1 MTKKKENVA
10 KEPKV
15 TVKKKAATGRNK
27 DFEKSLEEEQ
37 LKRSLQETNRK
48 DRKNKEDPEEI
59 KRIEYMHRFYT
70 YRFDKHGELVVSP
83 DNLSI
88 IEVLREMG
96 YYRYDQ
102 PEGVSEYVR
111 IKDNKIRLIK
121 NTQEIIDAFE
131 DYLRVIPARKIDIPP
146 IWLELYDQEEYL
158 EIDGDRLLRQFYKNI
173 MYYFSSTLPRL
184 RPINGE
190 EITILHDTKNVKYF
204 FFNNCIVAVS
214 VKGTQ
219 VIPYKDMKKE
229 ITALNDFF
237 GETNG
242 QYIWESNILNRDYH
256 KTDSV
261 GDFEIFCQYICG
273 IEGCSISKENGLQY
287 INRFTSLQS
296 IFGYLL
302 HDNYEA
308 NLKSVLFIDVNKSNS
323 GKPAGGTGKGIIGK
337 ALSLMINRTQ
347 NDCKYV
353 AVGGKGFDPQDE
365 RRYSSGDITTQL
377 VHIEDIAKNFD
388 FTNFFNDVTDGAPFR
403 KMYQD
408 KTTHRIKTML
418 SSNIPIDLS
427 APSCKRRLVVFELDN
442 YFDANRTPVD
452 VFGRR
457 FFESDWNEKDWY
469 AFDKFMI
476 GCSQEYMMYK
486 DKRDDNGKIIGI
498 KEPPLIN
505 YKQQLLNS
513 KLTKDFIEWFGNKI
527 SDAVANK
534 TTLILVK
541 PDLVKEWQDR
551 YTEYEHL
558 TLFARTFTGW
568 CKFYLE
574 TMEIPSG
581 EKRSTQ
587 DLLIIYPD
595 VKDPKVDFIIR
606 L

>member
-1 MTKKKENVA
+1 MSKKQETPA
-10 KEPKV
+10 IEP
-15 TVKKKAATGRNK
+15 
-27 DFEKSLEEEQ
+27 EESKSAEPI
-37 LKRSLQETNRK
+37 KRALQESNRK
-48 DRKNKEDPEEI
+48 DRKAKENPEETE
-59 KRIEYMHRFYT
+59 RIEYLHRFYS
-70 YRFDKHGELVVSP
+70 YRFDKSGELVIAP
-83 DNLSI
+83 ENLSI
-88 IEVLREMG
+88 IEVLRSMG

-121 NTQEIIDAFE
+121 NNQEIIDAFE
-131 DYLRVIPARKIDIPP
+131 DYVRELPTRKIDIPMK
-146 IWLELYDQEEYL
+146 WWERYEQEEYL
-158 EIDGDRLLRQFYKNI
+158 EITGHRLLCQFYKNI

-190 EITILHDTKNVKYF
+190 KITILHDTKNVKYF
-204 FFNNCIVAVS
+204 FFNNCIVAVFILG
-214 VKGTQ
+214 VK
-219 VIPYKDMKKE
+219 VIPYSNMKKE
-229 ITALNDFF
+229 IEKLNSYFN
-237 GETNG
+237 EENG
-242 QYIWESNILNRDYH
+242 QYIWESTIINRDFQL
-256 KTDSV
+256 KSST
-261 GDFEIFCQYICG
+261 GDFEQFCRYLCG
-273 IEGCSISKENGLQY
+273 YSSINERDEAAIEYLK
-287 INRFTSLQS
+287 RFTALQS

-308 NLKSVLFIDVNKSNS
+308 NLKSVLFIDVNKNNT

-337 ALSLMINRTQ
+337 ALGLMINRTQ

-353 AVGGKGFDPQDE
+353 AVGGKGFNPQDE

-457 FFESDWNEKDWY
+457 FFESDWNKEDWLS
-469 AFDKFMI
+469 FDNFMI
-476 GCSQEYMMYK
+476 GCSKEYMTYK
-486 DKRDDNGKIIGI
+486 DQKDDSGKIIGI

-513 KLTKDFIEWFGNKI
+513 QLNKDFIDWFSNRI
-527 SDAVANK
+527 SESVSGQ
-534 TTLILVK
+534 TTMILVK
-541 PDLVKEWQDR
+541 PDLLKEFTDR

-558 TLFARTFTGW
+558 TLFARTFTKW

-595 VKDPKVDFIIR
+595 IKDSKVDFIIR
-606 L
+606 P